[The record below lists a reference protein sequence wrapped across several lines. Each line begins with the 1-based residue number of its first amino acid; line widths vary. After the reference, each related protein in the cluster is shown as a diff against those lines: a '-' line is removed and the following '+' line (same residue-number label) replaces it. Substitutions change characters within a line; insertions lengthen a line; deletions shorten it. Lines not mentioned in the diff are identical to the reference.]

1 MVRKKQTPRKTK
13 KRVRF
18 TTISPTVRSQFAPG
32 FAPPSTPQGKDLPSQ
47 KTWDNMMSNL
57 EAKYNTDQAMLDK
70 YQEPTSAQWDEIEAA
85 DPRYRRP
92 KKKRR
97 KKTPKKNVSAAAL
110 LTGAMRA
117 MSAKKRTPKKK
128 KKKTAP
134 KKKGSCK
141 KKPPVSKRS
150 PKMCLTLMQIARA
163 FPDIAKQVC
172 FHPKVASF
180 KSLMATPA
188 SSKRKASTFL

>member
-1 MVRKKQTPRKTK
+1 MVRKKQTPQKTK

-32 FAPPSTPQGKDLPSQ
+32 FAPPATPQGKDLPSQ
-47 KTWDNMMSNL
+47 KTWDTMMSNL

-70 YQEPTSAQWDEIEAA
+70 YQEPTSAQWDVIEAT
-85 DPRYRRP
+85 DPRYKRP
-92 KKKRR
+92 GKKRR
-97 KKTPKKNVSAAAL
+97 KKTPKKKVSAAAL

-117 MSAKKRTPKKK
+117 MAAKKRSPKKK
-128 KKKTAP
+128 KTSP
-134 KKKGSCK
+134 KKKASRK

-172 FHPKVASF
+172 FHPKVESF